1 MQSGGLGEPGEFRE
15 RAFLEAPAG
24 LGSVA
29 VLCLTEWLHLQ
40 GPETP
45 EGDTVTLASDGTVD
59 IYSET
64 AEIWVDLPLPVIYDI
79 IAEGRPISKT
89 KSWVVTRLV
98 KKAQLV

>member
-1 MQSGGLGEPGEFRE
+1 MDQRVRVTLRG
-15 RAFLEAPAG
+15 PA
-24 LGSVA
+24 LA

-45 EGDTVTLASDGTVD
+45 EGDAVTLASDGTVD

-79 IAEGRPISKT
+79 IAEGAYETATLRRIAPERPTQPHSAT
-89 KSWVVTRLV
+89 YLLRLELPR
-98 KKAQLV
+98 A